1 MNVIEMYVSLFS
13 LTNPVSTLF
22 AQRVKHN
29 DRSHIIAHV
38 AVTVR
43 QSSISESAMP
53 LLALLGKM
61 LVIES
66 MDLDGDDGR
75 EQDQARIQL
84 RPKNV
89 S

>member
-1 MNVIEMYVSLFS
+1 MNVIEMYVSLFC

-29 DRSHIIAHV
+29 DRSRIIVHL

-43 QSSISESAMP
+43 QSSICESAMH

-66 MDLDGDDGR
+66 MDLEGDNGR
-75 EQDQARIQL
+75 EQDQAQIQL